1 MLELKTPSGILLRM
15 AGGWLDEWSGGVAA
29 QMHDDVKEVN
39 AFGVAFYSYFEILL
53 LKDPDNLLPCSVNF
67 NL

>member
-1 MLELKTPSGILLRM
+1 M